1 MSRAN
6 LFLHLKTLPS
16 CFDFQIH
23 GWNSEVTQLPW
34 AHVPQR
40 WHWWCVWE
48 TQGDEMRPM
57 SWRVSPAAVGGW
69 LNHGSRWNQPFFQ
82 NGGVWESLMVH
93 DWDPKNEQSEVFFRN
108 FSFAVSCDEVIIRC
122 PKNTIRNAC
131 CMYVLCL
138 HIFVIGFS
146 SNPTL
151 STTCP
156 QSLWPMS
163 TVYLE
168 HRDAHHVPGATSPSE
183 AGNGGLKGCGF
194 ESWYIWV
201 CSKIVG
207 FPPKSSNLIGFS
219 IVFTIHFGVP
229 TPIFGNTH
237 IELILIHHSN
247 WVCGI

>member
-1 MSRAN
+1 
-6 LFLHLKTLPS
+6 
-16 CFDFQIH
+16 
-23 GWNSEVTQLPW
+23 
-34 AHVPQR
+34 
-40 WHWWCVWE
+40 
-48 TQGDEMRPM
+48 MRPM

-69 LNHGSRWNQPFFQ
+69 LNHGSRWNQQLFQ

-168 HRDAHHVPGATSPSE
+168 HRDAHRVPGATSPSE
-183 AGNGGLKGCGF
+183 AGKWWFEGLR
-194 ESWYIWV
+194 IWELV
-201 CSKIVG
+201 HMGVSKNNVG

-219 IVFTIHFGVP
+219 IIFTIHFGVLP
-229 TPIFGNTH
+229 LFSET
-237 IELILIHHSN
+237 LM
-247 WVCGI
+247 